1 VTLRAGNRASEI
13 NSELKVKRLE
23 LGDVEQWWREAF
35 LSNASLSPQQ
45 SFEWVSAWC
54 RHFGRSSLRLNGIV
68 QGAELLSVLPTNDD
82 GRRPSMLRSAPTLVN
97 DSFAAIAPHAERSLQ
112 ASAQAVAAVLDDRA
126 GRPLLLESVSPVL
139 VPVLRRIDPRCNG
152 LVVRWDTNPRLDL
165 TGDWE
170 EYLGRLTGS
179 QRADVRRLARRGAE
193 MQVRSVHE
201 ADEVAVSTRL
211 SLEQRRRVWS
221 ESGLVDKMSP
231 FQREPAWD
239 EFLVDAARSLAEVGL
254 ASVGELVC
262 DGDVVASALLLQR
275 GAWLLGYHRSAERSQ
290 MKFGQ
295 IFDVLLLQDAIGRG
309 VRTIEMGRG
318 SEAWKYRLGARDV
331 AICDIVVGHARLA
344 TLAAMAARVTPFLA
358 RRLVRRS
365 GSRSSTAG
373 RPSSPRTTIPTV
385 PSGSPPSAIR
395 RDE

>member
-1 VTLRAGNRASEI
+1 
-13 NSELKVKRLE
+13 
-23 LGDVEQWWREAF
+23 
-35 LSNASLSPQQ
+35 
-45 SFEWVSAWC
+45 
-54 RHFGRSSLRLNGIV
+54 
-68 QGAELLSVLPTNDD
+68 
-82 GRRPSMLRSAPTLVN
+82 
-97 DSFAAIAPHAERSLQ
+97 LQ
-112 ASAQAVAAVLDDRA
+112 ASAEAVAAVLDDRA

-152 LVVRWDTNPRLDL
+152 LVVDWDTNPRLEL

-193 MQVRSVHE
+193 MQLRSVHQ
-201 ADEVAVSTRL
+201 ADEVAASTRL

-254 ASVGELVC
+254 ASVCELVC
-262 DGDVVASALLLQR
+262 EGDVVASILWLQR
-275 GAWLLGYHRSAERSQ
+275 GAWLLCYHRSAERSQ

-309 VRTIEMGRG
+309 ARTIEMGRG
-318 SEAWKYRLGARDV
+318 SEAWKYHLGATDV

-344 TLAAMAARVTPFLA
+344 TLATMAARVTPFLA
-358 RRLVRRS
+358 RRLVGRS

-373 RPSSPRTTIPTV
+373 PPPSPRTTTPTM
-385 PSGSPPSAIR
+385 PAGPPPSAIG